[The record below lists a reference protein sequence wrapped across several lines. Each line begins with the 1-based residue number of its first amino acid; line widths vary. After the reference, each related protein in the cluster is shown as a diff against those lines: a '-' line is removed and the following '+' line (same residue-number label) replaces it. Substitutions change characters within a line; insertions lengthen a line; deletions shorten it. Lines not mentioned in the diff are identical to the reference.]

1 MCWIGKKEEAIR
13 LEAKKDIE
21 VFKIIYKT
29 EKKKYISYY
38 WGFEYKKDM
47 IEKQDLRTSNNFSDS
62 ILIHSGFYSYKS
74 LDMLNVTNYTQGIN
88 VCIRSINSS
97 ERTIDNVS
105 SIYGKDKLIIAKFII
120 PKGSEYYENQNGEI
134 VSNQIIFKEEVN
146 VPSSH

>member
-38 WGFEYKKDM
+38 WGFEYKKNM
-47 IEKQDLRTSNNFSDS
+47 IEKQDLRISNNFSDS
-62 ILIHSGFYSYKS
+62 ILIHSGFHSYKS
-74 LDMLNVTNYTQGIN
+74 LDMLNVINNRGIN
-88 VCIRSINSS
+88 VCVRPINGFG
-97 ERTIDNVS
+97 RTIDNVS

-120 PKGSEYYENQNGEI
+120 PKGSEYYENQHGEI

-146 VPSSH
+146 D

>member
-1 MCWIGKKEEAIR
+1 MCWKGRKEEAIR

-21 VFKIIYKT
+21 VFKIIYYKT
-29 EKKKYISYY
+29 EKKKYKSYY

-47 IEKQDLRTSNNFSDS
+47 IEKQDLRTSNNPDDS
-62 ILIHSGFYSYKS
+62 ILVLSGFHSYKS
-74 LDMLNVTNYTQGIN
+74 LDMLNATNNTQGLN
-88 VCIRSINSS
+88 VCVRSINGSG
-97 ERTIDNVS
+97 TIDNVS

-146 VPSSH
+146 D